1 MHLTAPGN
9 QAQRLSFVHV
19 SRYVTRTRGVQP
31 HGGHGQHPEVHP
43 WIRSRSAPPHLTQK
57 NVLHLGYYFQHSH
70 GHDC

>member
-31 HGGHGQHPEVHP
+31 HGGHGLC
-43 WIRSRSAPPHLTQK
+43 RRGAR
-57 NVLHLGYYFQHSH
+57 
-70 GHDC
+70 CAAC